1 VWTKIKK
8 IIPQKALKL
17 GIDKEVKFFNIK
29 SEWDGIIIE
38 ALGIKFKKKS
48 ETVNLKN
55 GVLYVRCR
63 NAIWANEFQ
72 IKKDKIL
79 AIIQKN
85 KVPVKQI
92 KFIF

>member
-1 VWTKIKK
+1 MWTKIKK
-8 IIPQKALKL
+8 IIPQKAIRL

-29 SEWDGIIIE
+29 NEWDGIITD
-38 ALGIKFKKKS
+38 ALGSKFKKKS
-48 ETVNLKN
+48 ETVNLKS

-85 KVPVKQI
+85 KVPIKQI